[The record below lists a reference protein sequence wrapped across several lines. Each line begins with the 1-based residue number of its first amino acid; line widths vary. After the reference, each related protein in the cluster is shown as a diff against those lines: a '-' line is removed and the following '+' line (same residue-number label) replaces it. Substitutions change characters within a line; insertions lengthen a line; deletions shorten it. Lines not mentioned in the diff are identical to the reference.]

1 MAKAARPREES
12 ETKREE
18 VPARVIVTN
27 LFRTQPVSFHYC
39 GGSARLGPLE
49 STELDRS
56 LLASP
61 ELAHLIAAGAVQIA
75 DPPARA
81 TRAEAEAEAAPE
93 GERPSRST
101 AGEK

>member
-1 MAKAARPREES
+1 MAKAARSREES

-18 VPARVIVTN
+18 VAARVIVTN

-39 GGSARLGPLE
+39 GGSTRLGPLE
-49 STELDRS
+49 SKELDRS
-56 LLASP
+56 LLVSP

-75 DPPARA
+75 DAPARA
-81 TRAEAEAEAAPE
+81 PRTEVEAAAPE